1 MGLALICSGQGGQHP
16 TMFASLMDEDGA
28 QPVLRALSERLGL
41 AIRDLAAL
49 DRAALDLHANRVAQM
64 LIVGQAL
71 AARAALAGHGLPA
84 PAVLLGYSVGELA
97 AHGCAGCFAP
107 EAALDLACARAEAM
121 DAAAP
126 PSQRLGMI
134 GVIGLGRAEVEAAAA
149 AAGAA
154 LAIINGADHMVVG
167 GPADALARFEAGVS
181 ALGAPHLR
189 RLAVE
194 TASHTPFLDGAPPR
208 FAAALEPVAWR
219 AAPMPVLSG
228 LDGHAV
234 RTAVD
239 AKRTLAAQ
247 LHQPLDWHRCL
258 LAAAEYGATA
268 FLELG
273 PGRSLAKMV
282 EQMLPGLPARA
293 LEDFR
298 SVAGAAAWAGRHTGA

>member
-16 TMFASLMDEDGA
+16 AMFANLLDENAA
-28 QPVLRALSERLGL
+28 QPVLGLLAQRLGVTVG
-41 AIRDLAAL
+41 DLAAL
-49 DRAALDLHANRVAQM
+49 NTASLDLHANRTAQV

-71 AARAALAGHGLPA
+71 AASAALAGHGLPP
-84 PAVLLGYSVGELA
+84 PAVVIGYSVGELA

-107 EAALDLACARAEAM
+107 DIALDLARARAEAM

-126 PSQRLGMI
+126 AGVKLGMI
-134 GVIGLGRAEVEAAAA
+134 GVVGLGRAEVETAAA

-154 LAIINGADHMVVG
+154 LAIVNGADHMVVG
-167 GPADALARFEAGVS
+167 GPVETLTRFEAE
-181 ALGAPHLR
+181 ATRQGAPHLR

-194 TASHTPFLDGAPPR
+194 TASHTPFLDGAGPR

-219 AAPMPVLSG
+219 AAAMHVLSG
-228 LDGHAV
+228 LDGHAI
-234 RTAVD
+234 RTAAD

-247 LHQPLDWHRCL
+247 LHQPLDWYRCL

-282 EQMLPGLPARA
+282 EQTLPGLPARA

-298 SVAGAAAWAGRHTGA
+298 SIAGAAAWAGRHVDA